1 MKSILRAGNKE
12 TLWREYAEAGNLC
25 RSYEVLS
32 RTSLA
37 IFATFATAVVAYV
50 LKESKQIIPNIILS
64 LLGLIISVLTL
75 TMMYRVREFYH
86 VAKTRAV
93 EIEKKLHMELYQGLD
108 ARFRNHWITPSN
120 KIAPMWIAALFIVS
134 FAVLLGWQLFLYFG
148 EV

>member
-1 MKSILRAGNKE
+1 MKSTARAANKE

-25 RSYEVLS
+25 RSYEALS

-50 LKESKQIIPNIILS
+50 LRESTQSVPNIILL

-93 EIEKKLHMELYQGLD
+93 EIEKRLHMELYQRLD
-108 ARFRNHWITPSN
+108 TRFQDHWITPSN
-120 KIAPMWIAALFIVS
+120 KIAPMWIAVLFIIC
-134 FAVLLGWQLFLYFG
+134 FAVLLGWQLYKYYG

>member
-1 MKSILRAGNKE
+1 MKNMARTVNKE

-25 RSYEVLS
+25 RGYEVLS

-50 LKESKQIIPNIILS
+50 LRESTQTIPNIILS

-86 VAKTRAV
+86 VAQTRAV
-93 EIEKKLHMELYQGLD
+93 EIEKKLHMDLYQRLD
-108 ARFRNHWITPSN
+108 VRFRDHYITPSN
-120 KIAPMWIAALFIVS
+120 KIAPMWIAALFTIS
-134 FAVLLGWQLFLYFG
+134 FAGLLGWELYLYFRS
-148 EV
+148 V

>member
-1 MKSILRAGNKE
+1 MKRTAQARNKE

-25 RSYEVLS
+25 RSYEVLA

-50 LKESKQIIPNIILS
+50 LRESKQHIPNIILS

-93 EIEKKLHMELYQGLD
+93 EIEKRLQMDLYQRLD
-108 ARFRNHWITPSN
+108 ARFKDHWITPSN
-120 KIAPMWIAALFIVS
+120 KIAPMWIAALFVIC
-134 FAVLLGWQLFLYFG
+134 FAAVLGWELYQYYG

>member
-1 MKSILRAGNKE
+1 MVKSNAGRTPVVNTGGTVSNLRWTSIMKNKTRTVNKE

-37 IFATFATAVVAYV
+37 IFATFATAVVAY
-50 LKESKQIIPNIILS
+50 LLRESTQTIPNIILS

-93 EIEKKLHMELYQGLD
+93 EIEKELHMDLYHRLD
-108 ARFRNHWITPSN
+108 DI
-120 KIAPMWIAALFIVS
+120 L
-134 FAVLLGWQLFLYFG
+134 Q
-148 EV
+148 